1 MNLSVIMDNL
11 QLGLRACGS
20 INVKAELVLSS
31 DDSAI
36 DLSRA
41 GRYGPQKIMTIKFC
55 ISVDIDYYH
64 DKFHVHYFL
73 V

>member
-1 MNLSVIMDNL
+1 MVGILNLSVIMYNP
-11 QLGLRACGS
+11 QLGMRACGS

-41 GRYGPQKIMTIKFC
+41 GRYGPKNC

-64 DKFHVHYFL
+64 DKFHVHYFQ